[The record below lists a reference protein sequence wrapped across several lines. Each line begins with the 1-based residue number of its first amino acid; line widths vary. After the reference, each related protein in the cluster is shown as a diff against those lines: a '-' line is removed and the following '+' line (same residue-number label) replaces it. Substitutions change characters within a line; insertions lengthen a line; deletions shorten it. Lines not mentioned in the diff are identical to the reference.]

1 MNKKKI
7 LAIILATIGILF
19 IILGI
24 FNLNKN
30 KIMTTECK
38 YVVETPSEKKS
49 YSLLTIDFSKDKIKK
64 LIIESNL
71 YGEDEFIDGKKNES
85 EGRKLFEKKYDEF
98 KKISSE
104 IETDGTTFEVSLNN
118 DLLKYITTINYD
130 KVKNTDNGLNSLK
143 NKNKTEIIKY
153 FENLNYVCNK

>member
-1 MNKKKI
+1 MN
-7 LAIILATIGILF
+7 
-19 IILGI
+19 
-24 FNLNKN
+24 
-30 KIMTTECK
+30 
-38 YVVETPSEKKS
+38 
-49 YSLLTIDFSKDKIKK
+49 KIKK